1 MSKADFATTLTEA
14 KVDALQ
20 KVVTNGRVKYLC
32 FTKCNDSKS
41 WVINVT
47 DGIDLWLLELDVN
60 GVEAQKDLN
69 GVDSNDAFLIRFRN
83 GFQSGDI
90 TVGRIGTKV
99 TLSVGKGASAIEL
112 DLFEAKAAEKK
123 SELQSILFRLSEC
136 CSQLEVQ
143 LVAANQ
149 QVEALKAQKNQA
161 GALNPFMDAS
171 PKKGAGQSKAKVR
184 KVGMSVINPSSRK
197 KKAATGVVFE
207 GN

>member
-1 MSKADFATTLTEA
+1 MSSSFATTLSDA

-20 KVVTNGRVKYLC
+20 KVVSNGRVKYLC
-32 FTKCNDSKS
+32 FTKCTDSES

-47 DGIDLWLLELDVN
+47 DGIDLWLLELDVH
-60 GVEAQKDLN
+60 GLEAQKDLS
-69 GVDSNDAFLIRFRN
+69 GIDSIEAFLIRFRN
-83 GFQSGDI
+83 GFQSGEV

-123 SELQSILFRLSEC
+123 LELQSVLFSLAEC
-136 CSQLEVQ
+136 CSRLEVQ
-143 LVAANQ
+143 LTAASQ
-149 QVEALKAQKNQA
+149 QIETLKAQKNQA
-161 GALNPFMDAS
+161 GGLNPFMDAS
-171 PKKGAGQSKAKVR
+171 PKKGAGQNKAKVR
-184 KVGMSVINPSSRK
+184 KVGMSVINPSSRR